1 MKNSIYLFSLLL
13 IFQLGFSSCGQKANS
28 SNTNSKD
35 TPKAIRVMT
44 YNIHHANPPGEAGVI
59 DLDAIAQVIR
69 DSKADLIAVQEL
81 DSAAERS
88 QNQFQLEVLAQ
99 KLDMKFHFFRSI
111 PLGEG
116 SYGVGVLSRFPISQ
130 AQTIKLPEQAEHD
143 AEDRVLGLVLVQL
156 SDEQKIYFAST
167 HWDYKH
173 LENRLLQAE
182 KTNTIASQLDAPLI
196 IGGDFNDVT
205 ESKPMDVLREVFTD
219 ASKEFALTIPTVNPK
234 KRIDHIL
241 YTNPQRFKISSEE
254 VITSPL
260 SQKASDHLPYWVDLV
275 IAD

>member
-1 MKNSIYLFSLLL
+1 MKNKSFLFTVFFTLSISLFAWSTNKKSLPS
-13 IFQLGFSSCGQKANS
+13 IATKQ
-28 SNTNSKD
+28 
-35 TPKAIRVMT
+35 AIRVMT

-88 QNQFQLEVLAQ
+88 QNQFQLEILAQ
-99 KLDMKFHFFRSI
+99 KLDMNFHFFRSI

-241 YTNPQRFKISSEE
+241 YTNPKRFKIGSEA

-260 SQKASDHLPYWVDLV
+260 AQKASDHLPYWVDLV